1 MEEGPGFLPL
11 YIFFQKE
18 MEAAMKKI
26 RCKKGKQ
33 ETKKIRFKPDLD
45 SNVPVVYAVFEV
57 ICRDGKAVDTRYVY
71 VNRAYCRLTGHRKEE
86 LLGRRFS
93 KVYENADEKWFRY
106 CYAAAFEGKKVRDR
120 MYSPE
125 IGQWLE
131 FEVEPAG
138 KGLAAFV
145 FINVDTDHKEKMS
158 LRRSSVTDDIIIHLA
173 KIMEG
178 GESYDKAVNRMLA
191 ELGSVLHPDRLYIL
205 ETDGKTVSNT
215 FEWCREGVKP
225 EIHTLQDLP
234 YDEYIGGWEKFLV
247 NNTSVVLDDISVL
260 AKDDPIDYENLK
272 RQGIRSIM
280 EAPIYDTGR
289 LIGYIGADNYE
300 ISDAVNN
307 QKILETVSYFLGA
320 RMVNQRLLKKL
331 DYMSRY
337 DMLTGVWNRNALI
350 SCMEELKKKRKKT
363 AGLVFAD
370 VNGLKR
376 ANDRGGH
383 AAGDILIRTA
393 ARTLQDFWGKDNV
406 YRAGGDEFAV
416 ILPGVEEKKFNRRFD
431 SFYASLQ
438 ERKDLSLACGAQWTE
453 SSAHIDE
460 AMNRA
465 DRKMY
470 KDKRAYYLCMNGE
483 Q

>member
-1 MEEGPGFLPL
+1 MEE
-11 YIFFQKE
+11 Y
-18 MEAAMKKI
+18 
-26 RCKKGKQ
+26 
-33 ETKKIRFKPDLD
+33 TFKPDLD
-45 SNVPVVYAVFEV
+45 MNVPVAYAVYK
-57 ICRDGKAVDTRYVY
+57 IILGKDGRPVDTLYVY
-71 VNRAYCRLTGHRKEE
+71 SNKAYCEMVGRTKEE
-86 LLGRRFS
+86 LIGHTFRS
-93 KVYENADEKWFRY
+93 VYDNADETWFRY
-106 CYAAAFEGKKVRDR
+106 CYEAAFEGKKVRDR

-178 GESYDKAVNRMLA
+178 GESYDKAINRMLA

-215 FEWCREGVKP
+215 FEWCREGVQP

-320 RMVNQRLLKKL
+320 A
-331 DYMSRY
+331 
-337 DMLTGVWNRNALI
+337 W
-350 SCMEELKKKRKKT
+350 
-363 AGLVFAD
+363 
-370 VNGLKR
+370 
-376 ANDRGGH
+376 
-383 AAGDILIRTA
+383 
-393 ARTLQDFWGKDNV
+393 
-406 YRAGGDEFAV
+406 
-416 ILPGVEEKKFNRRFD
+416 
-431 SFYASLQ
+431 
-438 ERKDLSLACGAQWTE
+438 
-453 SSAHIDE
+453 
-460 AMNRA
+460 
-465 DRKMY
+465 
-470 KDKRAYYLCMNGE
+470 
-483 Q
+483 

>member
-1 MEEGPGFLPL
+1 MEE
-11 YIFFQKE
+11 Y
-18 MEAAMKKI
+18 
-26 RCKKGKQ
+26 
-33 ETKKIRFKPDLD
+33 TFKPDLD
-45 SNVPVVYAVFEV
+45 MNVPVAYAVYK
-57 ICRDGKAVDTRYVY
+57 IILGKDGRPVDTLYVY
-71 VNRAYCRLTGHRKEE
+71 SNKAYCEMVGRTKEE
-86 LLGRRFS
+86 LIGHSFLS
-93 KVYENADEKWFRY
+93 VYDNADETWFRY
-106 CYAAAFEGKKVRDR
+106 CYEAAFEGKKVRDR

-178 GESYDKAVNRMLA
+178 GESYDKAINRMLS

-215 FEWCREGVKP
+215 FEWCREGVQP

-320 RMVNQRLLKKL
+320 RMVNQRLLEKL
-331 DYMSRY
+331 DYMSRR
-337 DMLTGVWNRNALI
+337 DMLTGVRNRNSL
-350 SCMEELKKKRKKT
+350 MEELDKMEKQPLP
-363 AGLVFAD
+363 AGIVFGD
-370 VNGLKR
+370 VNGLKK
-376 ANDRGGH
+376 ANDELGH
-383 AAGDILIRTA
+383 VAGDRLLRQTA
-393 ARTLQDFWGKDNV
+393 KAMKEFWGDDAV
-406 YRAGGDEFAV
+406 YRAGGDEFVALAPN
-416 ILPGVEEKKFNRRFD
+416 ICEC
-431 SFYASLQ
+431 SFYRKFQ
-438 ERKDLSLACGAQWTE
+438 EFRNIMKERQNISVAFGAEWAPAGKE
-453 SSAHIDE
+453 ISAAIS
-460 AMNRA
+460 RA

-470 KDKRAYYLCMNGE
+470 EDKKKHYLRMAE
-483 Q
+483 KRV